1 MFCINLFYFLLIITD
16 LDQPRIPAPDTRPVE
31 GTDVSLSCFV
41 DGKPTPTVSWTVNGS
56 PLNTSRNSRV
66 SLSNLNEQ
74 LTIMSLD
81 RTDSGEYQC
90 VANNS
95 LGNVSSNPSAL
106 RVQCKTIFFPF
117 NYNSYEYHVWNSKLI
132 NFSIL
137 ICLWS
142 FYQVKHLSF

>member
-1 MFCINLFYFLLIITD
+1 MFYFLLIITD
-16 LDQPRIPAPDTRPVE
+16 LDQPRIISPDTRPVE

-74 LTIMSLD
+74 LTIMSLV

-117 NYNSYEYHVWNSKLI
+117 NYNSYEYHV
-132 NFSIL
+132 
-137 ICLWS
+137 
-142 FYQVKHLSF
+142 